1 MTSNKPLSLPSSWS
15 GLAISPKTGKPYQK
29 HTKKQSLAVRRNF
42 ALMQLA
48 GMQSQIYM
56 VYNCLSQERS
66 KARVSIKLAA
76 IHKHLDEIK
85 DIVKSDYEQWK
96 LAELEAA
103 KKLLEKGGA

>member
-1 MTSNKPLSLPSSWS
+1 MTRKLELPDPN
-15 GLAISPKTGKPYQK
+15 IKFMVSPKTGKPYRE

-56 VYNCLSQERS
+56 VYNCLTQERS
-66 KARVSIKLAA
+66 RARTSIKLAA

-96 LAELEAA
+96 LLEAEAA